1 MFCHVWTSRFSAV
14 YQCNSCA
21 TDSDVDLSKT
31 ELVFRLRMDRN
42 FYGPTS
48 YIMSMSVSSV
58 AVSAKINKLILLT
71 F

>member
-1 MFCHVWTSRFSAV
+1 MQNTVNFLENV
-14 YQCNSCA
+14 
-21 TDSDVDLSKT
+21 LP
-31 ELVFRLRMDRN
+31 RMDRN